1 MSAPPRPVPGAPLE
15 YHFPVF
21 ERHTLDSG
29 LQVIVAPVRKL
40 PMVTAA
46 LVCDAGGSAELAA
59 QAGIAQ
65 ITARALLEG
74 TRRSDGA
81 ELTER
86 FERLGASVSSSADW
100 DAALV
105 QLTVLT
111 ERFGEAMELLGEVV
125 LEPALAPRD
134 VERLRAERMSEIL
147 QLRAEPRGL
156 AEEMFARVL
165 YRSSSRYGLPQDGS
179 AETISRL
186 TPDDLRAFHGERYRA
201 GSTTLV
207 LAGDLGVEEAMQVA
221 RGVFGDWRGE
231 PAPYVGVD
239 EQPARTGR
247 ATHLV
252 VKEDA
257 PQSELRIGHVGL
269 PRAHPEYFPVL
280 VMNAILGGLFSSRIN
295 LNLRE
300 RHGYTYGAF
309 SSYDWRRAAGP
320 FTVSTAVASNVTG
333 AAAREVLTEMDLLRE
348 SEVGEEELTL
358 ATHYLAGV
366 FPIRYETTGAIARA
380 LAAMRIYGLS
390 EDYFDVYRE
399 RVLSV
404 TPADVLR
411 VAREHLRPDN
421 LQLLAVGD
429 PDAIRG
435 QLEELGAGP
444 LTVYDADGAQLESA
458 SASAGAEDA

>member
-1 MSAPPRPVPGAPLE
+1 MSAPARPVPGPPRE
-15 YHFPVF
+15 YHFPAF

-29 LQVIVAPVRKL
+29 LHVIVAPVRRL

-46 LVCDAGGSAELAA
+46 LVCDAGGAAELAA
-59 QAGIAQ
+59 QGGIAQ
-65 ITARALLEG
+65 LTARALLEG
-74 TRRSDGA
+74 TRRSDGS

-111 ERFGEAMELLGEVV
+111 ERFSDAMELLGEVV
-125 LEPALAPRD
+125 LEPALAHRD
-134 VERLRAERMSEIL
+134 VERLRAERLSEIL

-165 YRSSSRYGLPQDGS
+165 YRASSRYALPQDGS
-179 AETISRL
+179 AETISSL
-186 TPDDLRAFHGERYRA
+186 TPEDLRAFHAERYRA

-207 LAGDLGVEEAMQVA
+207 IAGDLAVEDALRVA
-221 RGVFGDWRGE
+221 RGVFGAWRGE
-231 PAPYVGVD
+231 PAPHVGVD
-239 EQPARTGR
+239 EQPARAGR

-252 VKEDA
+252 AKEGA

-269 PRAHPEYFPVL
+269 PRTHPEYFPVL

-320 FTVSTAVASNVTG
+320 FTISTAVASDVTG
-333 AAAREVLTEMDLLRE
+333 AAAREVLKEMDQLRQ
-348 SEVGEEELTL
+348 SEVGEGELSL

-380 LAAMRIYGLS
+380 LAAMRVYGLP

-399 RVLSV
+399 RVMSV

-411 VAREHLRPDN
+411 AAREHLHPGS

-444 LTVYDADGAQLESA
+444 LTVYDADGAPLEIA
-458 SASAGAEDA
+458 AASAGTEGT